1 MDYIM
6 FGASRNNRQ
15 LSFEPEMTEDV
26 LYSLAKGCTGPQ
38 KGFKKSGPQHSNML
52 QYPAVL

>member
-1 MDYIM
+1 M

-52 QYPAVL
+52 QYPEVL